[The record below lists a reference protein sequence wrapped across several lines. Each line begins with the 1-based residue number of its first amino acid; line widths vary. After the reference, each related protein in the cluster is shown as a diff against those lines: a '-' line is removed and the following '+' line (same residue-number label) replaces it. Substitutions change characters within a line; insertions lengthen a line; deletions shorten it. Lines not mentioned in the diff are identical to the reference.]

1 MPASRVSQSGLP
13 RVPGISTAVTG
24 AAGAR
29 VISLSFAFDPARIER
44 LKAAAPVR
52 WRPAFRVWE
61 TGEAY
66 RPAIEAFL
74 AGEAVRAGRIAGRP
88 AARDLF
94 AYARAG

>member
-1 MPASRVSQSGLP
+1 MPARSVSQSGLP

-24 AAGAR
+24 PAGAR
-29 VISLSFAFDPARIER
+29 AISLSFAFDPARIER

-61 TGEAY
+61 TDEAH

-74 AGEAVRAGRIAGRP
+74 AGEAARVGRVGRP
-88 AARDLF
+88 MPQDLF
-94 AYARAG
+94 AYARAS